1 MKGAVHMS
9 AYIHSVSLDADKCTG
24 CTTCMKHCPTEA
36 IRIKKGCA
44 VIDPDRC
51 IDCGECI
58 RNCPNN
64 AKKSRYNSFE
74 ELNKFKYKVALP
86 APALFAQFDNLD
98 DIDIVL
104 QGLLDIGFDDVF
116 EVAQAAEKVSEY
128 TRIYLE
134 TEGIKKPAISTA
146 CPVIARLIGL
156 RFPFLKD
163 NLVPLL
169 PPMEVAASMARE
181 KAQKENPELK
191 PDDICICFISPC
203 PAKVSYIKNGFGSY
217 KSQVDIALSMSE
229 VYFQLINVMKRDKPC
244 KISAKAGRIGL
255 SWALCGGEGS
265 ALFNDK
271 IIAADGI
278 NNVISVLDQ
287 IEDGNI
293 PPVDFVELDACP
305 GGCVGGVLTI
315 ENPYVAKNRLHTLRR
330 YMPIGQA
337 SDISVKNFVPENCF
351 FCDLP
356 DYQPLN
362 RLSDNIGESM
372 RLMAKIQQVRKELP
386 GIDCGSCGAPSCRAF
401 AEDIVLGNADQN
413 DCIIAYKE
421 AFKKYIENYRGKKD
435 ES

>member
-1 MKGAVHMS
+1 
-9 AYIHSVSLDADKCTG
+9 
-24 CTTCMKHCPTEA
+24 MKHCPTEA
-36 IRIKKGCA
+36 IRIRNGCA

-58 RNCPNN
+58 RNCPSG
-64 AKKSRYNSFE
+64 AKKSRYNSFD
-74 ELNKFKYKVALP
+74 ELGNYKYKVALP

-181 KAQKENPELK
+181 KAQQEHPELA
-191 PDDICICFISPC
+191 PEDICICFISPC

-217 KSQVDIALSMSE
+217 KSQVDMAVSMSE
-229 VYFQLINVMKRDKPC
+229 VYFHLINVMKHDKSR
-244 KISAKAGRIGL
+244 KISSKAGRIGL
-255 SWALCGGEGS
+255 SWAICGGEGS

-293 PPVDFVELDACP
+293 PPIDFVELNACP

-330 YMPIGQA
+330 YMQVAGA
-337 SDISVKNFVPENCF
+337 SDISAKAFVPENCF
-351 FCDLP
+351 FGDLP

-372 RLMAKIQQVRKELP
+372 HLMAKIRQIRKELP
-386 GIDCGSCGAPSCRAF
+386 GIDCGSCGAPTCRAF

-413 DCIIAYKE
+413 DCIIAYRE
-421 AFKKYIENYRGKKD
+421 EIKKYIKNYRGTND
-435 ES
+435 EG

>member
-1 MKGAVHMS
+1 MNT
-9 AYIHSVSLDADKCTG
+9 YIHSVSLDPNKCTG

-36 IRIKKGCA
+36 IRVRGGCA
-44 VIDPDRC
+44 EIDSERC

-58 RNCPNN
+58 RNCTHG
-64 AKKSRYNSFE
+64 AKKSSFNSLE
-74 ELNKFKYKVALP
+74 EMNRFKYKIALP
-86 APALFAQFDNLD
+86 APSLFAQFDNLD

-116 EVAQAAEKVSEY
+116 EVSRAAETVSAY
-128 TRIYLE
+128 TRVYLE
-134 TEGIKKPAISTA
+134 ADGIKKPVISTA
-146 CPVIARLIGL
+146 CPVITRLIVL

-163 NLVPLL
+163 NLIPLL
-169 PPMEVAASMARE
+169 PPMEVAASMAVE
-181 KAQKENPELK
+181 EAKKKHPELTRE
-191 PDDICICFISPC
+191 DIGVCFISPC

-217 KSQVDIALSMSE
+217 KSEVDLAVSMSE
-229 VYFQLINVMKRDKPC
+229 VYLKLINVMKHDGEPTVT
-244 KISAKAGRIGL
+244 SQAGKIGL
-255 SWALCGGEGS
+255 SWAICGGEGS
-265 ALFNDK
+265 ALLNDK

-293 PPVDFVELDACP
+293 PPVDFVELNACP

-330 YMPIGQA
+330 YMPVSLGGMEQGESYI
-337 SDISVKNFVPENCF
+337 PEKRF
-351 FCDLP
+351 FTDFP
-356 DYQPLN
+356 DYHPLN

-372 RLMAKIQQVRKELP
+372 RLMSRIQALRRELP

-401 AEDIVLGNADQN
+401 AEDIVMGNADQN

-421 AFKKYIENYRGKKD
+421 LIKKYIENYAGGDKSDGK
-435 ES
+435 